1 MTCCAI
7 WAGIGIEK
15 NWLLLSFF
23 FYCCLSSTQWQ
34 ILQSFIVTV
43 IFRTT
48 VQSSVINQ
56 AFFGLFTFSHHY
68 QDWLHFPPL
77 INTLETYL
85 ASAQVLQV
93 CTICFNQILMVIL
106 QKRQIIST
114 TTFFCQIASSEVCWG
129 HLKAFFMFLHYY
141 NLEVFDKDG
150 TPSTRSLRAP
160 SFHQG
165 AVCQV
170 WSSRLTD
177 HKAQTKDSHV
187 S

>member
-1 MTCCAI
+1 MLLGLVRIRNIVGWGQCRRVCVRMTCCAI
-7 WAGIGIEK
+7 WAGIGIEN
-15 NWLLLSFF
+15 NWLLLLSFC

-43 IFRTT
+43 VFRTT

-56 AFFGLFTFSHHY
+56 AFFGLFTFCHYY

-93 CTICFNQILMVIL
+93 CTICFNQILMAIL

-114 TTFFCQIASSEVCWG
+114 TTLLSNSIRGV
-129 HLKAFFMFLHYY
+129 
-141 NLEVFDKDG
+141 
-150 TPSTRSLRAP
+150 LRTFKGLFYVP
-160 SFHQG
+160 PILQPRG
-165 AVCQV
+165 I
-170 WSSRLTD
+170 W
-177 HKAQTKDSHV
+177 
-187 S
+187 